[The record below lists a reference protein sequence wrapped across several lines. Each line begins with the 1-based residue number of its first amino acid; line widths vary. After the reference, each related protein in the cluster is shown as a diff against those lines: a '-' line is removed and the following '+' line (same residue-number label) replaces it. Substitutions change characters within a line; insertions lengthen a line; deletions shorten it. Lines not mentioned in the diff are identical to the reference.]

1 MASLADEKRV
11 KGKAAKPPIS
21 THPAFPFIV
30 ALWFAAL
37 LGIGSLVVP
46 VPLIERISVASGLAS
61 ILPPAAP
68 PLGFT
73 ARLLIA
79 LAFTVGGGLLGL
91 FIARKVAAVHRAEPA
106 LRRAAKPVA
115 ETASAPAM
123 PPPISALDE
132 LGSEGLDGRH
142 LTGAPLRSRR
152 ALAIEEEEG
161 PSTFLEFAPLP
172 GRKAGAIPAS
182 MREAVHTS
190 GLTGWNPADA
200 PEDEAED
207 LGELGELDELDE
219 LDLTFVAVE
228 ESEADG
234 TEGFAP
240 ASPVAAAPLAT
251 ARQVFRFNPDA
262 TESPL
267 VAIAWSEAEARP
279 AALTPQDLPG
289 TAAPVDSEEM
299 EPEVDDE
306 TSDLVDHSQFLAPH
320 SVFDESEAEAES
332 PFAARATDAVYAAPA
347 PEAVAE
353 TAAEPAFAANAAQSG
368 LDELGL
374 VQLAQR
380 LGSSIERRRAL
391 LAQRAAAAT
400 KRETAILAAAAMPQ
414 ASPER
419 EPLAANP
426 LRDEIDPVA
435 PDEAAQ
441 AMAAW
446 FDRPSPETEDAVAL
460 DDAAPATDALI
471 EAPRQVFV
479 PLDAEDEAEY
489 EEAEDSAGDIPDTS
503 PAPAPAFRP
512 LDGFAHIDIGEEEED
527 EDLAD
532 LAASLTL
539 NLGAAAPVADE
550 AAAAM
555 APNPSASP
563 FAAPRQTFVR
573 IEDEPEAGAPD
584 DAQPAVVFPA
594 EAPAATTRLALAKGE
609 PQPSAPLSAAEQEAQ
624 DRALREAL
632 LNLQRMSGAA

>member
-1 MASLADEKRV
+1 MASLADEKRM

-46 VPLIERISVASGLAS
+46 VPLIERISVATGLAS

-79 LAFTVGGGLLGL
+79 LGFTMGGGLLGM
-91 FIARKVAAVHRAEPA
+91 FIARKVAAAHRAEPA
-106 LRRAAKPVA
+106 LRRSARPVA
-115 ETASAPAM
+115 DTASAPAM

-152 ALAIEEEEG
+152 ALAIAEEDG
-161 PSTFLEFAPLP
+161 PSTFLEFAPIP
-172 GRKAGAIPAS
+172 SGKVGAIPAS

-190 GLTGWNPADA
+190 GLTSWNPADA
-200 PEDEAED
+200 GEEEIVDEALNEAEE
-207 LGELGELDELDE
+207 GTELDE
-219 LDLTFVAVE
+219 LDLAFAE
-228 ESEADG
+228 IDEIESAGNGAEWDAAI
-234 TEGFAP
+234 AP
-240 ASPVAAAPLAT
+240 APPVAPAPLAAT
-251 ARQVFRFNPDA
+251 RQEFRFNPA
-262 TESPL
+262 ASAPPS
-267 VAIAWSEAEARP
+267 VAIAWDEAEPRTEAR
-279 AALTPQDLPG
+279 TPEELPG
-289 TAAPVDSEEM
+289 MAVPFDSEEM

-320 SVFDESEAEAES
+320 SSLDANEAKAQ
-332 PFAARATDAVYAAPA
+332 AVYAAPA
-347 PEAVAE
+347 AE
-353 TAAEPAFAANAAQSG
+353 MPAEPVFAANAPQSS

-391 LAQRAAAAT
+391 LARRAAETT
-400 KRETAILAAAAMPQ
+400 KRETSI
-414 ASPER
+414 
-419 EPLAANP
+419 LAANP

-460 DDAAPATDALI
+460 DDTAPATDAGI

-489 EEAEDSAGDIPDTS
+489 EEAEDSAGEIPDTS
-503 PAPAPAFRP
+503 PAPARAFRP

-527 EDLAD
+527 EDLAN

-539 NLGAAAPVADE
+539 NLGAAAPIADE
-550 AAAAM
+550 AVAAM
-555 APNPSASP
+555 PPSPSANP

-573 IEDEPEAGAPD
+573 IEDEPETGGPD
-584 DAQPAVVFPA
+584 GAQPAVVFPA
-594 EAPAATTRLALAKGE
+594 EAPAATTRLALAKGD